1 MVSTYVEEE
10 RLPDDISRKIE
21 AAEKLEGNIAATDR
35 QLAARQDQLYSGDDE
50 VYRAVIGDARR
61 DISVA
66 SARTDGWKAE
76 IDRLEKDF
84 SELRSKADRLSSGDR
99 DRASEGLKELRR
111 ELEAIRLRL
120 TSVDDRVM
128 DMLDRVLYIT
138 ERH

>member
-10 RLPDDISRKIE
+10 RLPDDIVRMIE

-35 QLAARQDQLYSGDDE
+35 LLAARQDQLYSGDDE
-50 VYRAVIGDARR
+50 VYKAVIGDMRR

-66 SARTDGWKAE
+66 SARSDGWKEE
-76 IDRLEKDF
+76 IGKLEKDY
-84 SELRSKADRLSSGDR
+84 SKLRSQADRLPPGDR
-99 DRASEGLKELRR
+99 DRASGQLKELRR
-111 ELEAIRLRL
+111 EIGAIRLRL
-120 TSVDDRVM
+120 TSVDDRIT

>member
-10 RLPDDISRKIE
+10 RLLDDISRKIE
-21 AAEKLEGNIAATDR
+21 AAEKLEDNIAATDR
-35 QLAARQDQLYSGDDE
+35 QLAMRQDQLYSGDDE
-50 VYRAVIGDARR
+50 VYRAAIGDVRR

-99 DRASEGLKELRR
+99 DRASERLRELRR
-111 ELEAIRLRL
+111 ELDAIRLRL
-120 TSVDDRVM
+120 TSVDDRIT

>member
-84 SELRSKADRLSSGDR
+84 SELRSKADRLSSATGTGHQR
-99 DRASEGLKELRR
+99 G
-111 ELEAIRLRL
+111 
-120 TSVDDRVM
+120 
-128 DMLDRVLYIT
+128 
-138 ERH
+138 